1 MVSAKEGKLF
11 ETNSKISAEESK
23 LFEMNSKI
31 SAEESK
37 PFDLKSTIP
46 ITDGFNGIGMGGG
59 EGKISCAEC
68 EENTTTHFVPVICC
82 HCCVVCFWFY
92 CHSYSLILY
101 VVQLEEV
108 KVHSGEEDE
117 NVLYT
122 ACSTLFTYGETMLNK
137 GTGI

>member
-59 EGKISCAEC
+59 EGKISCAGKYDHPFC
-68 EENTTTHFVPVICC
+68 ACDML
-82 HCCVVCFWFY
+82 
-92 CHSYSLILY
+92 SLLCS
-101 VVQLEEV
+101 LLL
-108 KVHSGEEDE
+108 
-117 NVLYT
+117 VLLSLLLSHPL
-122 ACSTLFTYGETMLNK
+122 CGPIGRSQGPLRGR
-137 GTGI
+137 G